1 MIPTPRST
9 CGRALLVTAALLALA
24 LPAASATLV
33 ITGTP
38 GTQVTL
44 DGHVVGT
51 LPLDGPL
58 TVPVGRHDITAEL
71 PGMLPM
77 AREIIAETELH
88 EFRLRLRMT
97 PMSRK
102 SAVMRSLMLAG
113 SGQRYEGRTKMGWV
127 LTGVEVGGLLAALL
141 TDLMAQNHK
150 NDYLLAQDDY
160 DNAFVAD
167 DLAYYRALMDDK
179 YDAMT
184 GALDL
189 RNVALAAAA
198 GAVIVSV
205 LDAWLRFPSA
215 EMGTGPRPVPPT
227 DRFSLGGSHP
237 TDRRG
242 FHLGWR
248 LSF

>member
-9 CGRALLVTAALLALA
+9 CGRALLVTVALLALA

-44 DGHVVGT
+44 DGQVVGT

-113 SGQRYEGRTKMGWV
+113 SGQRYEGRTKTGWV

-141 TDLMAQNHK
+141 SDLMAQNYK
-150 NDYLLAQDDY
+150 NDYLLARDEY
-160 DNAFVAD
+160 DNAFVTD
-167 DLAYYRALMDDK
+167 DLAYYRALMGDK
-179 YDAMT
+179 HDAMT

-237 TDRRG
+237 TDHRG

>member
-1 MIPTPRST
+1 MISTPRSM
-9 CGRALLVTAALLALA
+9 CGRVLLTTATLLALA

-38 GTQVTL
+38 GAQVTL
-44 DGHVVGT
+44 DGQVVGT

-58 TVPVGRHDITAEL
+58 TVPLGRHDIAADL
-71 PGMLPM
+71 PGMLPI
-77 AREIIAETELH
+77 AREIIAESELH
-88 EFRLRLRMT
+88 EFRLHLRMT
-97 PMSRK
+97 PMSRT
-102 SAVMRSLMLAG
+102 SAVTRSLMLAG
-113 SGQRYEGRTKMGWV
+113 SGQRYEGRTRMGWV
-127 LTGVEVGGLLAALL
+127 LTGVEVGGLLTALL
-141 TDLMAQNHK
+141 SDLMAQNHK
-150 NDYLLAQDDY
+150 DDYLLARDDY
-160 DNAFVAD
+160 NNAFVAD
-167 DLAYYRALMDDK
+167 DLDYYRALMDDK

-184 GALDL
+184 GALDR
-189 RNVALAAAA
+189 RNIALAAAA

-215 EMGTGPRPVPPT
+215 EMGTGPRPVPPA
-227 DRFSLGGSHP
+227 DRYSLGGSHP

>member
-1 MIPTPRST
+1 MIPTPCST
-9 CGRALLVTAALLALA
+9 HGRALLATIALLALS

-33 ITGTP
+33 LTGTP
-38 GTQVTL
+38 GAQVTL
-44 DGHVVGT
+44 DGQVVGT

-58 TVPVGRHDITAEL
+58 TIPLGRHEVTAEL

-77 AREIIAETELH
+77 AREIIAESELH
-88 EFRLRLRMT
+88 EFRLHLRMT

-127 LTGVEVGGLLAALL
+127 LTGVEVGGLLTALL
-141 TDLMAQNHK
+141 SDVMAQNHK
-150 NDYLLAQDDY
+150 DDYLLARDDY
-160 DNAFVAD
+160 NSAFIAAD
-167 DLAYYRALMDDK
+167 LDYYRALMDDK

-184 GALDL
+184 GALDR
-189 RNVALAAAA
+189 RNIALAAAA

-215 EMGTGPRPVPPT
+215 EMGTGLRPVPPT

-237 TDRRG
+237 TDRHG